1 MKNIKKLR
9 TLLLMLSISAGIV
22 LPLLTIST
30 ATQAADKPAV
40 KEKWI
45 EVSIEATVTGID
57 KKKREVTLKDKDG
70 EEMTISV
77 GDEVKRFDEIE
88 VGDQVEALYWTFL
101 RAEFRE
107 PTAEEKENP
116 LVVLADAGRAPKDVD
131 PAAAVG
137 AVVKA
142 VVKVIVIDKENKEAM
157 IEGPRGNKLIV
168 PVMDDAVLNN
178 LKIGEQVIMTYAEA
192 MAVALTKEEK

>member
-1 MKNIKKLR
+1 MKNMKKLS
-9 TLLLMLSISAGIV
+9 TLLMMLSISAGMT
-22 LPLLTIST
+22 LPALSYSKDAQ
-30 ATQAADKPAV
+30 ATEKPAV

-45 EVSIEATVTGID
+45 QVTLEATVTGIN
-57 KKKREVTLKDKDG
+57 KKKREVTLKNKEG
-70 EEMTISV
+70 ELLTISV
-77 GDEVKRFDEIE
+77 GDEVKRFDEIK
-88 VGDQVEALYWTFL
+88 VGDQVAAEYWTFL

-116 LVVLADAGRAPKDVD
+116 LVVLAEAGRAPKEVA
-131 PAAAVG
+131 PAGAVG

-142 VVKVIVIDKENKEAM
+142 VVKVIGIDKENREAM
-157 IEGPRGNKLIV
+157 IVGPRGNKLVV

-192 MAVALTKEEK
+192 MAIALKKQ

>member
-9 TLLLMLSISAGIV
+9 ALLLMLSISTGIV
-22 LPLLTIST
+22 LPLLAIST
-30 ATQAADKPAV
+30 STQAADKPAM
-40 KEKWI
+40 KEHWI
-45 EVSIEATVTGID
+45 EVNLEATVTGID
-57 KKKREVTLKDKDG
+57 KEKREVTLKNEDG
-70 EEMTISV
+70 EEVTISV

-88 VGDQVEALYWTFL
+88 VGDQVEAQYWTFL

-116 LVVLADAGRAPKDVD
+116 LVVLADADRAPKDD
-131 PAAAVG
+131 APAGAVA

-142 VVKVIVIDKENKEAM
+142 IVTVIGIDKENKEAM
-157 IEGPRGNKLIV
+157 IQGPRGGKLIV
-168 PVMDDAVLNN
+168 PVMDDAVMNN

-192 MAVALTKEEK
+192 MAVGLTKQKK